1 MERDADVVVV
11 GARAAGASTAMLL
24 ARAGLSV
31 VLLDRERPGADTLST
46 HALMRGGVLQL
57 FRWGLLDQVV
67 AAGTPLIRETTF
79 HYADSDVTVAVKPS
93 AGVDALYAPR
103 RTVLDPIL
111 VAAAAS
117 AGVDVRYGNRV
128 VALSH
133 QRGRVAGVVTRDAH
147 GEHRLFP
154 ARLVVGA
161 DGRHSTIA
169 RLVEAPTTHQA
180 RHTSAFTYGYFSGLP
195 ARGYEWAYRPE
206 GTAGFIPTND
216 HLACVF
222 AGHLP
227 ARIGRGGAPT
237 LQDVVAQASPEMAHR
252 LRAATLAS
260 RVRTFTGEPGRLR
273 RPWGP
278 GWALVGDAGSWKD
291 PISAHGL
298 TDALRDAELLAGAV
312 LCDRD
317 GRSYLAYELERN
329 RLTVPILQMSEE
341 IAAMGWDGHRIVELL
356 RGLNSA
362 MSDELE
368 AILGFDTTGTMAGN
382 HRGKHPA
389 LVPSG
394 ADSLSGNQDQA
405 QDASVSRHHAADR
418 SGTPIVSSSPTSM
431 TQRA

>member
-1 MERDADVVVV
+1 MERQADVIVV
-11 GARAAGASTAMLL
+11 GARAAGATTAMLL

-57 FRWGLLDQVV
+57 MRWGLLAPVV
-67 AAGTPLIRETTF
+67 ASGTPPIRETTF
-79 HYADSDVTVAVKPS
+79 HYADSEVTVAVKPS

-103 RTVLDPIL
+103 RTILDPTL
-111 VAAAAS
+111 VAAAEG

-133 QRGRVAGVVTRDAH
+133 EGGRVAGVVTRDAH
-147 GEHRLFP
+147 VVHRHLP
-154 ARLVVGA
+154 ARLVIGA

-216 HLACVF
+216 DLTCVF

-227 ARIGRGGAPT
+227 SRIGRGGAAV
-237 LQDVVAQASPEMAHR
+237 LQDVVAQASPGMARR
-252 LRAATLAS
+252 LRAATPAS
-260 RVRTFTGEPGRLR
+260 PVRTFTGEPGRLR

-278 GWALVGDAGSWKD
+278 GWALVGDSGSWKD

-298 TDALRDAELLAGAV
+298 TDALRDAELLARAV
-312 LCDRD
+312 LCDRG
-317 GRSYLAYELERN
+317 GRAYRAYELVRN
-329 RLTVPILQMSEE
+329 RLTVPILKMSEE
-341 IAAMGWDGHRIVELL
+341 IAAMGWDGNRIVELL

-362 MSDELE
+362 MNDELE
-368 AILGFDTTGTMAGN
+368 AILAFDTEGTTAGN
-382 HRGKHPA
+382 HP
-389 LVPSG
+389 
-394 ADSLSGNQDQA
+394 
-405 QDASVSRHHAADR
+405 ADR
-418 SGTPIVSSSPTSM
+418 PGLLPLS
-431 TQRA
+431 R